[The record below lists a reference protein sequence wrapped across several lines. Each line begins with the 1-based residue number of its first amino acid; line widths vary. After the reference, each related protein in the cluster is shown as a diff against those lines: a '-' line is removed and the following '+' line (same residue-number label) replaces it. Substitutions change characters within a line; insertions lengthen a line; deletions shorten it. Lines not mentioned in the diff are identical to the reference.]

1 MLRHK
6 HFLFSVAEVIDQP
19 VFGIPLTLAIE
30 RNRSHD
36 GVQLPALFRECI
48 DYIEEHG
55 KAQEI
60 DFLFLCLIFWPYLT
74 MQ

>member
-1 MLRHK
+1 MDEFIEVLI
-6 HFLFSVAEVIDQP
+6 SCTVAEVIDQP

-36 GVQLPALFRECI
+36 GIQLPALFRECI

-55 KAQEI
+55 K
-60 DFLFLCLIFWPYLT
+60 
-74 MQ
+74 